1 MDKALTPED
10 AVERI
15 RRDGIEWVD
24 LQVTDLSGRFHHVTI
39 SSSMVTPETL
49 EEGFGKLDGSSV
61 RGFATID
68 ESDLVLKPVLET
80 YAVLPW
86 FDKTARFITQ
96 VYGFL
101 GSGRFIRDP
110 RYVSERLE
118 SKLSG
123 EGLTAYVSV
132 EPEFFIFDSM
142 KFRVDGFISYYKVE
156 SREAYWNGGGGA
168 RIRTKEGYYPTP
180 PLDQM
185 MQVRQEIASTLRNY
199 FGVEAEVHH
208 HEVATAGQAEVNF
221 RYSTP
226 TRTSD
231 NLQTLKYVARMVAYR
246 RGLMVTFMPK
256 VLANDNGSGMHTHVS
271 IWRDGTNLFYDPSDE
286 YSEISQY
293 ARYFIGGL
301 IEHGRALSAFV
312 SPTVNSYRR
321 LIPGYEAPVY
331 LAWSRAN
338 RSAAIR
344 IPSYFRG
351 DQVSK
356 RIEYRPPD
364 PTANP
369 YLALPAIILA
379 GLDGVKKKIDPGDP
393 VDENIYMMT
402 EQKRRMLGIKTLPR
416 SLDEALDELETDNEF
431 LKPVFNKEIIQ
442 TYIDMKREESQRLK
456 PYPHPAEVYLYH
468 DA

>member
-1 MDKALTPED
+1 MSRMVSPEEV
-10 AVERI
+10 VERL

-24 LQVTDLSGRFHHVTI
+24 LHVTDLSGRLHHVTI
-39 SSSMVTPETL
+39 SSSMVTPESL
-49 EEGFGKLDGSSV
+49 EQGFGKLDGSSV
-61 RGFATID
+61 RGFTTID
-68 ESDLVLKPVLET
+68 ESDLVLKPVLDT

-86 FDKTARFITQ
+86 FERTARFITQ

-101 GSGRFIRDP
+101 GSGRFDRDP

-118 SKLSG
+118 TLLRE
-123 EGLTAYVSV
+123 EGLSAYVSV
-132 EPEFFIFDSM
+132 EPEFFIFDSI
-142 KFRVDGFISYYKVE
+142 KFRVEGFMSYYKVE
-156 SREAYWNGGGGA
+156 SREAYWDGGGGA
-168 RIRTKEGYYPTP
+168 RIRVKEGYYPAP

-185 MQVRQEIASTLRNY
+185 MQVRQEIASTLRKY

-221 RYSTP
+221 KYSTP
-226 TRTSD
+226 TRTAD
-231 NLQTLKYVARMVAYR
+231 NLQTLKYVARMVAYT
-246 RGLMVTFMPK
+246 RGMVATFMPK

-271 IWRDGTNLFYDPSDE
+271 IWRDGVNLFYDPSDE

-301 IEHGRALSAFV
+301 IEHGRALSAIV

-344 IPSYFRG
+344 IPSYFKG
-351 DQVSK
+351 DHASK

-364 PTANP
+364 PSANP
-369 YLALPAIILA
+369 YLAIPAIILA
-379 GLDGVKKKIDPGDP
+379 GLDGVRRKMDPGDP
-393 VDENIYMMT
+393 VDENIYKMT
-402 EQKRRMLGIKTLPR
+402 PQRRRALGIKTLPR
-416 SLDEALDELETDNEF
+416 TLEEALDELETDNEF
-431 LKPVFNKEIIQ
+431 LKPAFNEETIQ
-442 TYIDMKREESQRLK
+442 AYIELKREETQKLK
-456 PYPHPAEVYLYH
+456 PYPHPAEIYTYH